1 MKKPSTKNLITEI
14 IKKVPKKTAII
25 AGTSAATTSAIAA
38 PVVTS
43 VVNEK
48 SDVKSALQGDLMLA
62 DPVEF
67 NGQHF
72 GTYNQ
77 LLDYV
82 QSNAQAS
89 SETVVGTREYVIY
102 EGVSQ
107 RSFGTYA
114 EVLKYINDKY
124 VKQSSVYPLDKNN

>member
-1 MKKPSTKNLITEI
+1 MKKPSKTLITEI

-48 SDVKSALQGDLMLA
+48 KDVKAILQGDLVLA

-67 NGQHF
+67 NGKHF

-82 QSNAQAS
+82 QTNAQSA

-114 EVLKYINDKY
+114 EVLKYIDNKY